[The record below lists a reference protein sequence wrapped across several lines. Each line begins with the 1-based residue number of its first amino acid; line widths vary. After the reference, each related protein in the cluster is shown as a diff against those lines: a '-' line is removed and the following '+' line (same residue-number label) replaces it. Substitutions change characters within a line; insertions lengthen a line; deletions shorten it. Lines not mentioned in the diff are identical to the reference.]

1 MSSYNLEY
9 NKDEVVLRYV
19 IIALLAELKDK
30 IYFFNIKDDTKLK
43 INIPFFYSVTGNERF
58 LLDAF
63 LFGAEENGEAVGDYD
78 VVPRGVIALSSS
90 AIDAGSLTNKFVR
103 TEFIKEYNGEL
114 KTFSLNTMFVPMLLG
129 FECTVITNSNL
140 EMFKATESL
149 ISKLYKNNNFYVDLG
164 GFQVQATFSLP
175 EDFEQ
180 EKLFEFS
187 LNDKKEF
194 NVKFSIE
201 VRVDYPVFE
210 GGILLSEIDQII
222 RVSQFNPDLMGVG
235 VYRDGGIYFGN
246 IIEKFDANVDDI
258 RKSPVDGLL
267 SNQGYNNL
275 TDQTG
280 LRPTGPIFGEDSVE
294 EDS

>member
-1 MSSYNLEY
+1 MSSYNIEH

-19 IIALLAELKDK
+19 IVALLAELRDK
-30 IYFFNIKDDTKLK
+30 VYFFNFVNAAKQK
-43 INIPFFYSVTGNERF
+43 INIPFYYSVTGNERF

-63 LFGAEENGEAVGDYD
+63 LFGAEANDEAVGDYD
-78 VVPRGVIALSSS
+78 VVPRGILTLSSS
-90 AIDAGSLTNKFVR
+90 AIDAGALTNKFVR
-103 TEFIKEYNGEL
+103 TEILREYNGEL
-114 KTFSLNTMFVPMLLG
+114 KTFALETMFVPMNLG
-129 FECTVITNSNL
+129 FDCTVITNSNL

-180 EKLFEFS
+180 EKLFEFA
-187 LNDKKEF
+187 LDDKKEF
-194 NVKFSIE
+194 NVKFPLE

-222 RVSQFNPDLMGVG
+222 RVSQFNPDLEGVG

-246 IIEKFDANVDDI
+246 MMERIDSSVDDI
-258 RKSPVDGLL
+258 RKSPVDGLE
-267 SNQGYNNL
+267 SNRGYNEL
-275 TDQTG
+275 ADQTG
-280 LRPTGPIFGEDSVE
+280 LRPTGPVFGEDSVD

>member
-19 IIALLAELKDK
+19 IVALLADLRDR
-30 IYFFNIKDDTKLK
+30 IYFFNYKDEAKVK
-43 INIPFFYSVTGNERF
+43 INVPFFYSVTGNERF

-63 LFGAEENGEAVGDYD
+63 LFGAEDNHEAVGDYD
-78 VVPRGVIALSSS
+78 VVPRGIIALSSA

-103 TEFIKEYNGEL
+103 TEFIKEFNGEL
-114 KTFSLNTMFVPMLLG
+114 KTFSLNTMFVPMLMG
-129 FECTVITNSNL
+129 FNCTVITNSNL

-180 EKLFEFS
+180 EKLFEFG

-194 NVKFSIE
+194 NVKFPLE

-210 GGILLSEIDQII
+210 GGILLSEIDQVI

-246 IIEKFDANVDDI
+246 IIEKFDATVDDI

-275 TDQTG
+275 PDQTG
-280 LRPTGPIFGEDSVE
+280 LRPTGPIFGEDSI
-294 EDS
+294 EDNS